1 MNKTAYDLGVKTA
14 EVMLEKNAVSM
25 SDILPAL
32 EEALAKGT
40 GLGNKARGMHP
51 SNIYPRA
58 TGAGLG
64 ALAGG
69 TTGALAG
76 DEDNMGTN
84 ALLGALLGG
93 AAGFGGGHMLGNH
106 HEGITKA
113 LQNAAR
119 EAQAATR
126 GGETRTSDPLFARAL
141 SGAGEKAQASELSRQ
156 NSAENLSDTI
166 RAFREMGKGGSL
178 R

>member
-69 TTGALAG
+69 ATGAYAG

-84 ALLGALLGG
+84 AHLHQPRRIFHPRAGEPRCPRQRRPADALSRRLPILPGQDQSGVRAGG
-93 AAGFGGGHMLGNH
+93 ADGD
-106 HEGITKA
+106 
-113 LQNAAR
+113 R
-119 EAQAATR
+119 
-126 GGETRTSDPLFARAL
+126 
-141 SGAGEKAQASELSRQ
+141 
-156 NSAENLSDTI
+156 
-166 RAFREMGKGGSL
+166 
-178 R
+178 